1 MSIFAI
7 MKFIKLIFCFCI
19 FQIAQQLN
27 AQEVKESE
35 FLIYSELYTSKSI
48 HNLAK
53 PSYLCSYDQ
62 NNYPSTNIILL
73 KWSSNSNF
81 QNKNSY
87 LRYNIGLMVG
97 DYVNSN
103 LKNEART
110 LQNIYETNVGIKFS
124 KNMILDFGIF
134 TSHIG
139 FESAIGQESWT
150 CTRSILADNTPYY
163 EAGYRLNYESD
174 NKKWKGNLNFLNGW
188 QKMTANLY
196 DQKSWGH
203 QIQYIPNK
211 KLTLNSSSY
220 FGQSPNI
227 QNRSRYFHNLY
238 SQYQMNDKI
247 GFIVGI
253 DNGCELDKNESLK
266 NARYYYSPIF
276 ITKYTINTKSS
287 ITGRFE
293 YFKDNNMILNN
304 TYLKEVKGYSINYD
318 YQIEKSSTLRL
329 EARMLQH
336 KESDKIDQ
344 KDKNNMFFSVV
355 FCTKINQ

>member
-1 MSIFAI
+1 
-7 MKFIKLIFCFCI
+7 MKFLKLIFCFCI
-19 FQIAQQLN
+19 FHNAQQLN

-35 FLIYSELYTSKSI
+35 FLIYSELYSSKSI
-48 HNLAK
+48 QNLEK

-73 KWSSNSNF
+73 KWSSNNNF
-81 QNKNSY
+81 QNKKSY
-87 LRYNIGLMVG
+87 LKYNIGLMIG

-124 KNMILDFGIF
+124 KNMSLDFGIF
-134 TSHIG
+134 NSHIG

-188 QKMTANLY
+188 QKMSANVN

-220 FGQSPNI
+220 FGQSPNV

-253 DNGCELDKNESLK
+253 DNGCEFDKNESLK
-266 NARYYYSPIF
+266 NAKYYFSPIF

-293 YFKDNNMILNN
+293 YFKDKNMILNN

-318 YQIEKSSTLRL
+318 YQIGKSSLLRL

-336 KESDKIDQ
+336 KESEKIDE
-344 KDKNNMFFSVV
+344 KDKNNIFFSVV